1 MVSLRGLYVHKTAVY
16 GGFGAGAVVASI
28 LVGILS
34 VTGRVKFPFSTVTM
48 VILVVLAF
56 FIFPNLME
64 YSYQRWRRNIDN
76 AVPALLADVAAA
88 VKTGINL
95 DRALEM
101 AADRDYGPLS
111 EELKKLRA
119 QLRLGVPFDVA
130 IENLIARVKTVMV
143 TRAFSLILQAN
154 RAGGKIER
162 LLDIIQSDSNDLY
175 QLEKERNAS
184 IRPYVIIIY
193 IAFGVFLAV
202 TVLLVDSFFTSVL
215 GTHAAASTASSGFGS
230 LSGLT
235 LPQVKDLFLQMSL
248 VEAIFGGFGA
258 GKLGE
263 GSFSGGFKHVLIMA
277 VITIAV
283 FVIFVGTA

>member
-1 MVSLRGLYVHKTAVY
+1 LVSLRGLYVHKTAVY
-16 GGFGAGAVVASI
+16 GGSAAGAVVAAI
-28 LVGILS
+28 LVTFLS
-34 VTGRVKFPFSTVTM
+34 VSGRVKFPFSAITM
-48 VILVVLAF
+48 VILVALLF

-111 EELKKLRA
+111 DELKKLRA
-119 QLRLGVPFDVA
+119 QLRLGVPFEVA
-130 IENLIARVKTVMV
+130 IENLIERVKTVAV
-143 TRAFSLILQAN
+143 KRAFSLILQAN
-154 RAGGKIER
+154 RAGGKIEN
-162 LLDIIQSDSNDLY
+162 LLDIIQSDSNELY

-202 TVLLVDSFFTSVL
+202 TVILVDSFFTSIL
-215 GTHAAASTASSGFGS
+215 STHAAATTTNSQFGS

-277 VITIAV
+277 AITIAV
-283 FVIFVGTA
+283 FVIFVGTS